1 LSARPPTDEQL
12 SAAATALR
20 SGRLVILPTETLYG
34 VAVNAAD
41 PRAVALLRDVM
52 TVRTGLPANF
62 PAATWHAADPSEV
75 IQTLEL
81 QRPDHLLAAEQ
92 LLPGPVRLLRHLDGE
107 ANKRAQARL
116 GVAPGVLESDG
127 NWSVR
132 VPECTPTRRVIKE
145 SGIPVLIERLAAVG
159 LGDGISLLKE
169 TVTLAAGIGINHVID
184 IGPTRFGGPS
194 TPVELGE
201 TGVRVAGPGVYE
213 ARYIRKKMLRN
224 LLFVCTGNTC
234 RSPMA
239 EAIARDMLRRAGEEA
254 VSVGSAGIA
263 AAEGAAM
270 TPEAREALGDMGIAA
285 HNHRSRGLDHE
296 MIAASYRIYALTRAH
311 QRAIQASLGAAEAAR
326 VQLLDPA
333 GGDVADPIGGPIDE
347 YRDTAARIERM
358 IRTRLAEL
366 GIQVPEPLG
375 KTSA

>member
-1 LSARPPTDEQL
+1 MSARPPTDEQL
-12 SAAATALR
+12 SAAAMALR
-20 SGRLVILPTETLYG
+20 GGRLVILPTETLYG

-62 PAATWHAADPSEV
+62 PAATWHAADPADV
-75 IQTLEL
+75 RATLEL
-81 QRPDHLLAAEQ
+81 ARPDHLLALEQ
-92 LLPGPVRLLRHLDGE
+92 LLPGPVRLLCHLDPA
-107 ANKRAQARL
+107 ANQRAQAKL
-116 GVAPGVLESDG
+116 GVAPGVLEAG
-127 NWSVR
+127 GHWSVR
-132 VPECTPTRRVIKE
+132 VPDCTPTRRVIRE
-145 SGIPVLIERLAAVG
+145 SGVPVLIERLGAVG
-159 LGDGISLLKE
+159 LGDGIALPKE

-184 IGPTRFGGPS
+184 LGPTRFGGPS
-194 TPVELGE
+194 TPVELGPD
-201 TGVRVAGPGVYE
+201 GVRVAGSGVYE

-239 EAIARDMLRRAGEEA
+239 EAIARDMLRRAGEES
-254 VSVGSAGIA
+254 VNVGSAGIA
-263 AAEGAAM
+263 AAEGTSM
-270 TPEAREALGDMGIAA
+270 TPEAREALADMGIAA
-285 HNHRSRGLDHE
+285 SNHRSRGLDHE
-296 MIAASYRIYALTRAH
+296 MIAASYRIFALTRAH
-311 QRAIQASLGAAEAAR
+311 QRAIQASLGPAEAAR

-366 GIQVPEPLG
+366 GIHVPESLG
-375 KTSA
+375 KTSV